1 MDRVNMSQDTSP
13 RERNIYRTKQTIEV
27 LERQVAD
34 LVSCEE
40 RGILTKTGRRQL
52 HQYRMQI
59 IELKETF
66 EE

>member
-1 MDRVNMSQDTSP
+1 MSQDTSP
-13 RERNIYRTKQTIEV
+13 RERNVYRIKETIAT
-27 LERQVAD
+27 LERQIAD

-40 RGILTKTGRRQL
+40 KGILSRTGRRQL
-52 HQYRMQI
+52 HQYRMQV